1 MMSKFGSRL
10 IQAAKEAAAIAR
22 GEMAPARIHVPTDV
36 DVKAVRQKL
45 ELGQDAFASEFGFSI
60 NQIRDWEQQRTRPL
74 GAMRA
79 YLMIIDRDPE
89 GVRALLRWEPVV
101 AKGRARKAA

>member
-1 MMSKFGSRL
+1 LSKIGTRL
-10 IQAAKEAAAIAR
+10 IQAAKEAAAISR
-22 GEMAPARIHVPTDV
+22 GEVAPARIYVPADV

-45 ELGQDAFASEFGFSI
+45 ALGQNAFASEFGFSI

-89 GVRALLRWEPVV
+89 GTRALLRRQPTA
-101 AKGRARKAA
+101 AKGRTRKAD